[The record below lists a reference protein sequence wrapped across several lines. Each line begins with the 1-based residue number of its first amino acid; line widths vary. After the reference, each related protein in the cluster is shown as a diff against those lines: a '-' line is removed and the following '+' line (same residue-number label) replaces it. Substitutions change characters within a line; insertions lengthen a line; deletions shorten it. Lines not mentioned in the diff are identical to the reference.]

1 MIKTFTGPMFSGKTT
16 ALLST
21 YFKMWNK
28 KNIMCFKPRINTR
41 DEGIKSKDIKD
52 NVDAILI
59 DDLSDIL
66 NYIKRILEL
75 YLLMK
80 VIF

>member
-28 KNIMCFKPRINTR
+28 KNICFVCGN
-41 DEGIKSKDIKD
+41 G
-52 NVDAILI
+52 L
-59 DDLSDIL
+59 
-66 NYIKRILEL
+66 IKRVSE
-75 YLLMK
+75 
-80 VIF
+80 

>member
-28 KNIMCFKPRINTR
+28 KNIMCFKPRINNR
-41 DEGIKSKDIKD
+41 DDGINLK
-52 NVDAILI
+52 ILKI
-59 DDLSDIL
+59 MLM
-66 NYIKRILEL
+66 L
-75 YLLMK
+75 Y
-80 VIF
+80 